1 MPNVSK
7 RPADADKLD
16 PQEQLK
22 KLREALL
29 RDAAARESDGEDD
42 AEDSADNAINRKK
55 EAAAR
60 RFAGASDGS
69 AAGASKAAAGG
80 AGASSA
86 SSQIAKK
93 NVQKGA
99 VGSPSPS
106 RDPSQP
112 KGSSSTASLPREPA
126 RRKDERGGLA
136 LLSTLLSEK
145 TVGPAV
151 SSNSGDRREEGANAR
166 GPSRDDLSSTKRAI
180 GKPPVTETPPPR
192 VHPAADAF
200 VQQRAAA
207 QRPVQAKEG
216 PRESKSRIDTR
227 GAPGQPVT
235 GTRAQERRGQDG
247 KAARAQERSPD
258 VQPAT
263 RDARSQT
270 LPVGLEKAA
279 PGRESARNAHQPKP
293 ITAAARP
300 EGREQNARADR
311 VPEEGPRDKTQSV
324 TGSGSQSSGNRPA
337 VSGERVS
344 ERGPLHRDDS
354 ERPGIVSEP
363 SRDASRSPEPP
374 AAAESDSSSAQHAA
388 RTSEHAES
396 VNQQFGSRRPQGG
409 TESPTVKQLARNPGH
424 AGPSAR
430 ERTRNG
436 PQGVETGAASA
447 ASRSAVQGAR
457 PPNEARA
464 PQNAQQRS
472 NAQTDAPSAQRRDT
486 PRPRRVVE
494 PNPIPPIRFPET
506 LPVSARRDEIAAA
519 IQANQVVI
527 VSGETGSGKTTQLP
541 KICLALG
548 RGLGA
553 GGSGLIGHTQPRRIA
568 ASATGRRIA
577 EELGTPFGE
586 VVGYK
591 VRFTDNLSPGASV
604 KLMTDGILLAETQTD
619 PLLAA
624 YDTIII
630 DEAHER
636 SLNIDFLLGYLR
648 EILPRRPDLK
658 VIVTSATIDADRFAR
673 HFGSDEKPAP
683 VIEVSGRLY
692 PVEVRYRPV
701 EEDSPAIKAAQ
712 GTTPGTQQKDRPDRP
727 KNQRENDRDLMEAIV
742 DAVDE
747 LCREGP
753 GDVLVFLPGE
763 REIRDAAE
771 ALRKH
776 HPPHTE
782 ILPLFARLSAAEQE
796 RVFKTSNARR
806 IVLST
811 NVAET
816 SLTVPGIRY
825 VVDTGLARVKR
836 YSYRNKVEQLQIE
849 PISQSSANQRAGRCG
864 RVADGVCIRLY
875 EEDDYNL
882 RVRFTDPEILRS
894 SLAAVILRM
903 KSLHLTAIETFPFL
917 EPPPGR
923 AIADGYQ
930 LLNELGAVDD
940 DNALT
945 PLGRELARLPLDPR
959 VGRMILAARDHQSL
973 REVLIIASALSVQD
987 PRDRPIEAQEQADLA
1002 HKKFADERSE
1012 FLQWTKIWAWF
1023 EDAIAHKKSNKQ
1035 LTDACRANFLNH
1047 VRLREWRD
1055 VHSQLL
1061 TVVREH
1067 GWRLNESEATFE
1079 QIHLALLTG
1088 LLGNVGLKADDEPY
1102 YLGARGIKFYL
1113 WPGSVLLKK
1122 AGRWVVAGE
1131 LVETSRLYA
1140 RCIAKIE
1147 PEWLEQVGAH
1157 LLRKSISEPHWEKK
1171 AAQVAAFERAT
1182 LHGLTVYARRR
1193 VSFGKQDPERARE
1206 LFIRGALVDGEF
1218 ETKLPFFAHN
1228 RKLLADIE
1236 QLEHKSRRQDVL
1248 VDDELIFGF
1257 YDSLVPK
1264 GIYSG
1269 ASFERWY
1276 RDEEKKEGASRR
1288 LFLSRDDL
1296 MRHEAA
1302 GITTDLFPK
1311 RMTMAGIE
1319 MTLTYHFEPGSPR
1332 DGVTLTVPL
1341 FGLNQVDARRSEWL
1355 VRGMLKEKIQLLLKS
1370 LPQKLRRHLV
1380 PLPEFSAGVVERHSG
1395 KTFGAGGLLEALIAD
1410 IREQTQIAMKPSDFK
1425 LETLPAHLFMNF
1437 KVIDE
1442 HGRQLAMGRNLA
1454 QLRTEL
1460 GGQAQQHFQKLAA
1473 GATLDMGD
1481 DVSAPVTRNASTSES
1496 SSTALYEN
1504 LSTWDFGKL
1513 PELLEIRRRG
1523 QTLFGYPALVD
1534 RGTHCDVEVFD
1545 SPEEAARIHRA
1556 GLRRLFALQLRE
1568 PIRYLERNLSGLRE
1582 MSLQYMALGSQE
1594 ELGSQIIETA
1604 LDRACLQDPLP
1615 DNDADF
1621 YARRDQGKSRLTLLA
1636 QEIARLAGQVL
1647 ADYATVSKKLTQV
1660 KSFGAPYADM
1670 VAQLNALIGKR
1681 FIIDTPYTQL
1691 SHFPRYL
1698 NAMALRIDKLKAD
1711 AVRDARLSAEIAP
1724 LLQNYQRAIAQ
1735 RGGVADARLSEY
1747 RWLLEEL
1754 RVSLFAQELRTPM
1767 PISVK
1772 RLYKVWESM
1781 QR

>member
-1 MPNVSK
+1 MSAPGSARSSSGERTQKSPNKTVDLQRARPEP
-7 RPADADKLD
+7 RPATRAPEAHANPQRAPKDAAPKHGSNQEVRREGNRRNSA
-16 PQEQLK
+16 PQPD
-22 KLREALL
+22 AATNTL
-29 RDAAARESDGEDD
+29 RDRVKTNEDQPRQ
-42 AEDSADNAINRKK
+42 ADTTP
-55 EAAAR
+55 R
-60 RFAGASDGS
+60 RTR
-69 AAGASKAAAGG
+69 
-80 AGASSA
+80 
-86 SSQIAKK
+86 
-93 NVQKGA
+93 
-99 VGSPSPS
+99 PE
-106 RDPSQP
+106 
-112 KGSSSTASLPREPA
+112 REPA
-126 RRKDERGGLA
+126 
-136 LLSTLLSEK
+136 
-145 TVGPAV
+145 P
-151 SSNSGDRREEGANAR
+151 
-166 GPSRDDLSSTKRAI
+166 
-180 GKPPVTETPPPR
+180 
-192 VHPAADAF
+192 
-200 VQQRAAA
+200 
-207 QRPVQAKEG
+207 
-216 PRESKSRIDTR
+216 
-227 GAPGQPVT
+227 
-235 GTRAQERRGQDG
+235 
-247 KAARAQERSPD
+247 
-258 VQPAT
+258 
-263 RDARSQT
+263 
-270 LPVGLEKAA
+270 
-279 PGRESARNAHQPKP
+279 ARNA
-293 ITAAARP
+293 TRP
-300 EGREQNARADR
+300 VR
-311 VPEEGPRDKTQSV
+311 VI
-324 TGSGSQSSGNRPA
+324 A
-337 VSGERVS
+337 
-344 ERGPLHRDDS
+344 
-354 ERPGIVSEP
+354 
-363 SRDASRSPEPP
+363 
-374 AAAESDSSSAQHAA
+374 
-388 RTSEHAES
+388 
-396 VNQQFGSRRPQGG
+396 
-409 TESPTVKQLARNPGH
+409 
-424 AGPSAR
+424 
-430 ERTRNG
+430 
-436 PQGVETGAASA
+436 
-447 ASRSAVQGAR
+447 
-457 PPNEARA
+457 
-464 PQNAQQRS
+464 
-472 NAQTDAPSAQRRDT
+472 
-486 PRPRRVVE
+486 
-494 PNPIPPIRFPET
+494 PNPIPPIHFPET

-701 EEDSPAIKAAQ
+701 EETSAAVKSAQ
-712 GTTPGTQQKDRPDRP
+712 GTNASPAAAQKDRP

-763 REIRDAAE
+763 REIREAAE

-782 ILPLFARLSAAEQE
+782 ILPLFARLSAADQE
-796 RVFKTSNARR
+796 RVFKSSNARR

-875 EEDDYNL
+875 EEDNYAL
-882 RVRFTDPEILRS
+882 RTRFTDPEILRS

-1113 WPGSVLLKK
+1113 WPGSALLKK
-1122 AGRWVVAGE
+1122 AGRWVVADE

-1171 AAQVAAFERAT
+1171 AAQVAAYERAT

-1218 ETKLPFFAHN
+1218 ETRLPFFAHN

-1257 YDSLVPK
+1257 YDSLIPK

-1269 ASFERWY
+1269 AAFERWY
-1276 RDEEKKEGASRR
+1276 RDEEKKEVASRL

-1302 GITTDLFPK
+1302 GVTTDLFPK

-1355 VRGMLKEKIQLLLKS
+1355 VRGMLKEKVQLLLKS

-1380 PLPEFSAGVVERHSG
+1380 PLPEFSAGVVERNSG

-1410 IREQTQIAMKPSDFK
+1410 IREQTQIAMKASDFK
-1425 LETLPAHLFMNF
+1425 LESLPAHLFMNF

-1454 QLRTEL
+1454 QLRAEL

-1473 GATLDMGD
+1473 GATLDIGSD
-1481 DVSAPVTRNASTSES
+1481 AAAPLTRSGLASDSAGGS
-1496 SSTALYEN
+1496 SGTALYEN
-1504 LSTWDFGKL
+1504 LTTWDFGKL

-1534 RGTHCDVEVFD
+1534 RATHCDVEVFD

-1568 PIRYLERNLSGLRE
+1568 PIRYLERNLGGLRE
-1582 MSLQYMALGSQE
+1582 MSLQYMALGTQE
-1594 ELGSQIIETA
+1594 ELASQIIETA

-1636 QEIARLAGQVL
+1636 QEIARLAGQIL
-1647 ADYATVSKKLTQV
+1647 ADYAMVTKKLMQA
-1660 KSFGAPYADM
+1660 KSFGVPYADM
-1670 VAQLNALIGKR
+1670 VAQLSALIGKR
-1681 FIIDTPYTQL
+1681 FIIDTPYAQL